1 MLNAPV
7 RQGQIGDEI
16 QPADHL
22 AHREVH
28 HRRVDVGDQ
37 MKARGPPQYPLTVMP
52 VRLQVASRATRGLPV
67 RYGSSFRLIRVFS
80 SSLRHSAGSL
90 AQVLVLVAHGANA
103 TG

>member
-1 MLNAPV
+1 MRPYGRV
-7 RQGQIGDEI
+7 RSATKYSLPITF
-16 QPADHL
+16 

-90 AQVLVLVAHGANA
+90 AQVLVLVAHGADA